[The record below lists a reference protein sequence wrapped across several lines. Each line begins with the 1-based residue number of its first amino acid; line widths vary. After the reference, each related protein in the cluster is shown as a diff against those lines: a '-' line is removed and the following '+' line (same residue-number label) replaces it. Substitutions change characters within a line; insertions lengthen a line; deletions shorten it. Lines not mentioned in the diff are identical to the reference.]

1 LIDRRI
7 AASST
12 RARTKEPV
20 VAQEQEGLAA
30 RPHTL
35 LDDAYAFY
43 IGTALVTLG
52 MLLLKSAGLV
62 TAGVAGIALIL
73 SYMVTLPVGLLFT
86 LVNLPFF
93 VFGAIT
99 MGRVFIIKSV
109 IASTAISLALIAAAH
124 AMTISAI
131 SMPFAAL
138 MGGTAIGMGILAIAR
153 HGSGV
158 GGTIILSLWLYKTRG
173 INVGVVALV
182 MDLVIL
188 SAAAFVVTPV
198 ILLWSAI
205 SAVAIHLTLFAWHRP
220 GRYIGY

>member
-1 LIDRRI
+1 M
-7 AASST
+7 
-12 RARTKEPV
+12 
-20 VAQEQEGLAA
+20 AQEQEGLTA

-43 IGTALVTLG
+43 SGTALVTLG
-52 MLLLKSAGLV
+52 MILLKAAGLV

-73 SYMVTLPVGLLFT
+73 SYTVNLPVGLLFT

-93 VFGAIT
+93 IFGAIT

-109 IASTAISLALIAAAH
+109 IASTAISLALIGAVH
-124 AMTISAI
+124 AIAISAI

-158 GGTIILSLWLYKTRG
+158 GGTIILSLWLYKARG
-173 INVGVVALV
+173 INVGIVALV
-182 MDLVIL
+182 IDLVIL
-188 SAAAFVVTPV
+188 TAAAFIVTPI
-198 ILLWSAI
+198 ILMWSTI